1 MTSVADPTAEITA
14 EHLAADAAAA
24 VAALVPRPRSS
35 DALARRLF
43 LRMARPVADP
53 DPYPLYAQLRELGGV
68 VPVRF
73 PGVPPRYLVTGF
85 AECSAVL
92 RHDAAAPLT
101 EDHFYGTN
109 PQWAEQGLVRSIL
122 RSMAFHSG
130 EEHRLERVMLAR
142 HFSPRRVAQ
151 QRQDLNEVAQT
162 LLDDLEA
169 RSRGGAAIDIE
180 HELSVPY
187 CALAIGRL
195 MGIPDDQALRLGS
208 LARRCAATLELAPSP
223 AQRQQVAEL
232 GEELLREIADVGEQA
247 RRNPGDDMV
256 SDLAAEC
263 GDDDERLISNLL
275 LLFSAGFDSPT
286 SLVGLGLRLL
296 LDHPGQAD
304 LLRADP
310 TLAGTALEEILRYE
324 PPVQIM
330 YRGATAPITVG
341 GVTIPE
347 GGVVLAL
354 VGSATHDGSVF
365 ADPDRF
371 DIRRKPASTLSFGG
385 GAHYCLGAHLARL
398 SLAPLF
404 PLLLNRF
411 PRMRLAGEPT
421 YRSPGV
427 TLRGFDNLPVVLTPA
442 LSPTDPS

>member
-1 MTSVADPTAEITA
+1 MTAAAETTADEVAT
-14 EHLAADAAAA
+14 AAA

-35 DALARRLF
+35 DGLARRLF
-43 LRMARPVADP
+43 LRMARPVATP
-53 DPYPLYAQLRELGGV
+53 DPYPLYAQLRQLGPV

-73 PGVPPRYLVTGF
+73 PGVPPRYLITTF
-85 AECSAVL
+85 AECTAVL
-92 RHDAAAPLT
+92 RHDAAAPLAR
-101 EDHFYGTN
+101 DHFYQTN
-109 PQWAEQGLVRSIL
+109 PQWAEHGLVRSML
-122 RSMAFHSG
+122 GSMAFHSG
-130 EEHRLERVMLAR
+130 QQHRLERGMLAK

-151 QRQDLNEVAQT
+151 QRQDLNKVAQT
-162 LLDDLEA
+162 LLDELEA
-169 RSRGGAAIDIE
+169 RGRGGDPVDIE

-232 GEELLREIADVGEQA
+232 GENLLREIADVAGRA
-247 RRNPGDDMV
+247 RRRPGDDMV
-256 SDLAAEC
+256 SDVAADC

-296 LDHPGQAD
+296 LDNPEQAAR
-304 LLRADP
+304 LREDP
-310 TLAGTALEEILRYE
+310 ALAGTALEEILRYE
-324 PPVQIM
+324 PPVQII
-330 YRGATAPITVG
+330 YRAATSPITVG

-347 GGVVLAL
+347 GSVVLAM
-354 VGSATHDGSVF
+354 VGSATHDSNVF
-365 ADPDRF
+365 TDPDRF
-371 DIRRKPASTLSFGG
+371 DVRRTPASTLSLGG

-404 PLLLNRF
+404 ALVLTRF

-427 TLRGFDNLPVVLTPA
+427 TLRGFENLPVILT
-442 LSPTDPS
+442 PTDPS

>member
-1 MTSVADPTAEITA
+1 
-14 EHLAADAAAA
+14 
-24 VAALVPRPRSS
+24 
-35 DALARRLF
+35 
-43 LRMARPVADP
+43 MARPVADP
-53 DPYPLYAQLRELGGV
+53 DPYPLYAQLRQLGPV

-73 PGVPPRYLVTGF
+73 PGVPPRYLITTF
-85 AECSAVL
+85 AECTAVL
-92 RHDAAAPLT
+92 RDGAAAPLAQ
-101 EDHFYGTN
+101 DHFYKTN
-109 PQWAEQGLVRSIL
+109 PQWAEQVLVRSML
-122 RSMAFHSG
+122 GSMAFHSG
-130 EEHRLERVMLAR
+130 EEHRLERVMLAK

-162 LLDDLEA
+162 LLDELEA
-169 RSRGGAAIDIE
+169 RSRCRDPVDIE

-208 LARRCAATLELAPSP
+208 LARRCAAVLELAPSP
-223 AQRQQVAEL
+223 AQRRQVAEP
-232 GEELLREIADVGEQA
+232 GEELLREIADVGERA

-256 SDLAAEC
+256 SDVAADS

-286 SLVGLGLRLL
+286 SLVGLGLRLF
-296 LDHPGQAD
+296 LDNPEQARLVRDDPG
-304 LLRADP
+304 
-310 TLAGTALEEILRYE
+310 LAGSALEEILRYE

-330 YRGATAPITVG
+330 YRTATAPIGIG
-341 GVTIPE
+341 GVTIPQ
-347 GGVVLAL
+347 GSVVLAM
-354 VGSATHDGSVF
+354 VGSATHDEAAFS
-365 ADPDRF
+365 DPERF
-371 DIRRKPASTLSFGG
+371 DVRRMLASTLSFGG

-411 PRMRLAGEPT
+411 PRMRPAGEPT

-427 TLRGFDNLPVVLTPA
+427 TLRGFENLPVILT
-442 LSPTDPS
+442 PTDPS